1 MNNFQEYYQYIL
13 HEKDDN
19 VNKIGIFP
27 GAFKPPHAGHYYTAL
42 NACKDNDSVY
52 IFASSKARALS
63 TQNKSK
69 STGKDC
75 DSKRYQN
82 LIKPDSKFTSNL
94 LSIQPAE
101 CARMTSASAV
111 RAAIALKDKVT
122 VVKNLPEGLSD
133 EEKDSIYNIFM
144 RSNDISNDDYG
155 HITMD
160 QMMAVWNIY
169 GDLLSRESS
178 LSREDIKI
186 TVSNGSP
193 VRDTYD
199 LVDNINNSEMAGNSS
214 IRLYVGS

>member
-13 HEKDDN
+13 CEKDND
-19 VNKIGIFP
+19 VNKVGIFP

-42 NACKDNDSVY
+42 NACKENDSVY
-52 IFASSKARALS
+52 IFASSKSRALS
-63 TQNKSK
+63 TQNKST
-69 STGKDC
+69 STDKDC
-75 DSKRYQN
+75 DSMRYQN
-82 LIKPDSKFTSNL
+82 LIKPDSKFTTNL

-111 RAAIALKDKVT
+111 RAAIAVKDKT
-122 VVKNLPEGLSD
+122 TIIKNLPEGLSD

-186 TVSNGSP
+186 IVSNGSP
-193 VRDTYD
+193 VRDTYE
-199 LVDNINNSEMAGNSS
+199 LVDSINNDERAGSSS
-214 IRLYVGS
+214 IRLYVGT

>member
-42 NACKDNDSVY
+42 NACKDNDTVH
-52 IFASSKARALS
+52 IFASSKSRALS
-63 TQNKSK
+63 TQNKST
-69 STGKDC
+69 STGNDC

>member
-19 VNKIGIFP
+19 VNKVGIFP

-63 TQNKSK
+63 TQNKSI
-69 STGKDC
+69 SSGGDC

-82 LIKPDSKFTSNL
+82 LIKPDSKFTTNL

-111 RAAIALKDKVT
+111 RAAIAVKDKET
-122 VVKNLPEGLSD
+122 IIKNLPEGLD
-133 EEKDSIYNIFM
+133 EDEKDKIYNIFM
-144 RSNDISNDDYG
+144 MSNDISNSDYG
-155 HITMD
+155 HITAD

-169 GDLLSRESS
+169 GNLLSRESS

-186 TVSNGSP
+186 EISNGSP
-193 VRDTYD
+193 VRDTYE
-199 LVDNINNSEMAGNSS
+199 LVDDINNSEMARSSS
-214 IRLYVGS
+214 IRLYVGT